1 MNIPGFT
8 AESVLT
14 DRKARYA
21 SAVFP
26 DISGSAVR
34 PQLRNTGGGSSN
46 EGDCVGRYM
55 KCVIGCYDKST
66 DYLEG
71 CLDSCRASL
80 NLCQS
85 FLRPNWRAQVGAIG
99 RAPITFLGP

>member
-1 MNIPGFT
+1 MNLPGFT
-8 AESVLT
+8 AESALT
-14 DRKARYA
+14 ERKVRYA
-21 SAVFP
+21 SLAF
-26 DISGSAVR
+26 DDLMEGTVR
-34 PQLRNTGGGSSN
+34 PQLRNIGGGLSN

-55 KCVIGCYDKST
+55 KCVIGCYDKDT

-85 FLRPNWRAQVGAIG
+85 FLRPNWKAQVGAIG
-99 RAPITFLGP
+99 RAPITLVGQ

>member
-8 AESVLT
+8 AESVLAE
-14 DRKARYA
+14 RKDCYA
-21 SAVFP
+21 SVVFH
-26 DISGSAVR
+26 DIPGSAVR
-34 PQLRNTGGGSSN
+34 PQLRNTGGGLSN

-55 KCVIGCYDKST
+55 KCVIGCYDKDT
-66 DYLEG
+66 DYLQG
-71 CLDSCRASL
+71 CLDSCAASL

-99 RAPITFLGP
+99 RAPITFVGP

>member
-8 AESVLT
+8 AEFSLSEFTLGYANARILSASSGVLQPQ
-14 DRKARYA
+14 ARN
-21 SAVFP
+21 
-26 DISGSAVR
+26 I
-34 PQLRNTGGGSSN
+34 GGGLSN

-55 KCVIGCYDKST
+55 KCVIGCYDKGT
-66 DYLEG
+66 DFLEG

-85 FLRPNWRAQVGAIG
+85 PLGNSRAQVLRIG
-99 RAPITFLGP
+99 